1 MTQIASFIRT
11 RRRELSLTQADV
23 ARSCGLAS
31 CDFIGLVESDRRRLQ
46 LERIPRL
53 AEVLEVEPRFLCQ
66 LALCSWSPRFAAAL
80 ELPAEDHHE
89 AAA

>member
-1 MTQIASFIRT
+1 MTEIATFIRA

-31 CDFIGLVESDRRRLQ
+31 CDFIGLVEAGHRRLQ

-53 AEVLEVEPRFLCQ
+53 AEVLEVHPRFLCL
-66 LALCSWSPRFAAAL
+66 LALRSWSPRFAAAL
-80 ELPAEDHHE
+80 ALPMEALDE
-89 AAA
+89 AA